1 LKEEEEEESR
11 RRPFC
16 LFFFILN
23 FSKRW
28 DCARAR
34 AQQSI
39 NLFCFLSL
47 SLWKKKKIVKW
58 IG

>member
-28 DCARAR
+28 IALARAR
-34 AQQSI
+34 NNQ
-39 NLFCFLSL
+39 LTCFFSPLSMEEEENC
-47 SLWKKKKIVKW
+47 
-58 IG
+58 